1 VFTPRRTGGSAG
13 IVLTLFEAPFNPHKS
28 GPSPPIGGEE
38 LDSCPLPSCSVPSIA
53 GAFDGVDGGGG
64 AQRRRDVG
72 QVLDVVHF
80 DVDHHVGE
88 IHRAVYDAPVR
99 DVALVSGGRPP
110 PDSRAGRPSW
120 PR

>member
-1 VFTPRRTGGSAG
+1 MFTPRRTGGSAG

-64 AQRRRDVG
+64 APRRRDGGPVP
-72 QVLDVVHF
+72 DVAHF
-80 DVDHHVGE
+80 HVDHHVAE
-88 IHRAVYDAPVR
+88 IPRAVGDAQVR
-99 DVALVSGGRPP
+99 EVALVAGGF
-110 PDSRAGRPSW
+110 
-120 PR
+120 

>member
-1 VFTPRRTGGSAG
+1 MFTPRRTGGSAG

-38 LDSCPLPSCSVPSIA
+38 LDSSPLPSCSVPSIA

-72 QVLDVVHF
+72 QRLDVGHF
-80 DVDHHVGE
+80 DADHHGEE
-88 IHRAVYDAPVR
+88 IHPAGVDAQGR
-99 DVALVSGGRPP
+99 DGGLSAGGAPP
-110 PDSRAGRPSW
+110 PDSR
-120 PR
+120 